1 MDRPTLA
8 VVMAGGTG
16 TRLYPATRADRP
28 KQLLPFGDDRTP
40 LERTLDRAA
49 VADRRVVLAGGDHA
63 GRIRDALSAEPGYA
77 DVDVWVEPEPRD
89 TGPALAYAAWRA
101 RDGSEG
107 RDPVLLCLP
116 SDHRIVGDFA
126 SVATRAAAVADET
139 AGLVTVGI
147 DPDGPATDYGYVE
160 PGRPEDG
167 YAPVE
172 AFHEKPDRDGARELI
187 GRGALWNAGIFA
199 WTPAAFLSAA
209 RDSPLGPLVAALDDD
224 DPERGFAAVDP
235 VSVDYAVLE
244 RTDHA
249 FVVPAR
255 GIDWDDLG
263 TWDALAGTFDRDGDG
278 NAVLG
283 EATAL
288 DAADNVIASDDK
300 HVSVVGAD
308 GLVVAAFDDR
318 VLVVPREESGRVRE
332 VVERL
337 RERDLF

>member
-1 MDRPTLA
+1 
-8 VVMAGGTG
+8 
-16 TRLYPATRADRP
+16 
-28 KQLLPFGDDRTP
+28 
-40 LERTLDRAA
+40 
-49 VADRRVVLAGGDHA
+49 
-63 GRIRDALSAEPGYA
+63 
-77 DVDVWVEPEPRD
+77 
-89 TGPALAYAAWRA
+89 
-101 RDGSEG
+101 
-107 RDPVLLCLP
+107 
-116 SDHRIVGDFA
+116 
-126 SVATRAAAVADET
+126 
-139 AGLVTVGI
+139 VGI